1 MENRRD
7 RFRSRALSH
16 MRSVA
21 TRGTAPSSSWQGGA
35 LGYVLEQLPSSV
47 LVYSSSSSQGGAP
60 GYVLDRRPPRPVLL
74 YPSSSSQGGGTGY
87 VLERLPRNAPQF
99 QLERER
105 SRSPSK
111 CKDKGKGKGQPKGP
125 RKGWSMNALTK
136 NSGFKKLDK
145 ELFDWIL
152 DIDVHEHSLWLV
164 PLAVRQGTNPVYS
177 HAPGQGAVHK
187 QILRDLSHSPDYE
200 GIMAIG
206 SLQVGTMINRQFIY
220 AKVILSTGEEGYINV
235 AMRDLSNTLQ
245 PRQWTLYLKVEV
257 VEPTKK
263 MSYWAFEFLKLLD
276 MILSF
281 CDLNP
286 IFQYNQIACCNR
298 ASSTAWRRMHTAEVR
313 AKFTWLIKF
322 FKRYGTWYHS
332 HDEYYPEIEG
342 DVLMWAL
349 DTADMIG
356 MHPAYEIWDQAS

>member
-105 SRSPSK
+105 SRSPIKGRGK
-111 CKDKGKGKGQPKGP
+111 CKDKGKGKGQPKGQ
-125 RKGWSMNALTK
+125 RKGWHMNAFKK
-136 NSGFKKLDK
+136 NSGFKKVNF
-145 ELFDWIL
+145 ELVDWIF
-152 DIDVHEHSLWLV
+152 DIDIFEHSLWLV
-164 PLAVRQGTNPVYS
+164 PLAVRQMTNPVYA
-177 HAPGQGAVHK
+177 HKPAQGVPHK
-187 QILRDLSHSPDYE
+187 QILRDLSHSPDCD
-200 GIMAIG
+200 GIKAIG
-206 SLQVGTMINRQFIY
+206 ALEIGTLGTKEFIC
-220 AKVILSTGEEGYINV
+220 ANVILSTGEEGWINV
-235 AMRDLSNTLQ
+235 GMRDLSNLQ
-245 PRQWTLYLKVEV
+245 SRQWTIYLKVCAVERATGSDRLEV

-263 MSYWAFEFLKLLD
+263 MSYWAFEFLPFLD

-281 CDLNP
+281 CDPNPTTKTERGLLNIIRSHAAIEQAILLGAVCTLP
-286 IFQYNQIACCNR
+286 RSAVR
-298 ASSTAWRRMHTAEVR
+298 SLGSS
-313 AKFTWLIKF
+313 
-322 FKRYGTWYHS
+322 S
-332 HDEYYPEIEG
+332 
-342 DVLMWAL
+342 
-349 DTADMIG
+349 
-356 MHPAYEIWDQAS
+356 S